1 MDFRL
6 RVFVKVADNL
16 SFTKAAKEMFI
27 SQPAIS
33 KHISELESFY
43 KVELFERQGGKICLT
58 HEGKILLS
66 HARQILDKYD
76 TLAYDMEL
84 LSGRFSGEIKIGA
97 STTIAQYLISP
108 LLADFITRFP
118 SVKVTLVTGNSEQ
131 IENALEEHKIDV
143 GLVEGNKRR
152 HNLKYSHFAKD
163 ELVLV
168 TSASNK
174 CCETVYLSHRSP
186 LLTSLPLV
194 LREVGSG
201 TLEVIEKALLE
212 HHVPLESLTILL
224 QIGSTEG
231 IKQFLE
237 SSPNSYAI
245 VSIISVLKELKH
257 NQLKVIDI
265 QGVEMVREFSFVSR
279 LGTGSDRVEKFINF
293 ATIWYGVNGK

>member
-43 KVELFERQGGKICLT
+43 KVELFERQGGKISLT
-58 HEGKILLS
+58 HEGKVFLN
-66 HARQILDKYD
+66 HAREILEKYD

-84 LSGRFSGEIKIGA
+84 LSGSFSGEIKIGA

-143 GLVEGNKRR
+143 GLVEGDKRR

-168 TSASNK
+168 TSSANK
-174 CCETVYLSHRSP
+174 CSETVYLSHHSP

-212 HHVPLESLTILL
+212 HNVLLDSLTILL
-224 QIGSTEG
+224 HIGSTEG
-231 IKQFLE
+231 IKQFLG
-237 SSPNSYAI
+237 SAPNSYAI
-245 VSIISVLKELKH
+245 VSIISVLKELKQ

-265 QGVEMVREFSFVSR
+265 QELEMEREFSFVSR
-279 LGTGSDRVEKFINF
+279 LGTNSDRVEKFINF